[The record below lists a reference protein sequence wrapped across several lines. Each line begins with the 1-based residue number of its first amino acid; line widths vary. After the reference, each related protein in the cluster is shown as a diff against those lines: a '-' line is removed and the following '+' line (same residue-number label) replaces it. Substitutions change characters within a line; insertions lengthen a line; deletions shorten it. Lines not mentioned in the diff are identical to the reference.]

1 MTRQQ
6 ILLPMFGIML
16 LTLVVWIVM
25 YIRRTSL
32 LVRKRIDLRKL
43 DTPDKAAL
51 VIPTDASLRRNA
63 LLL

>member
-1 MTRQQ
+1 
-6 ILLPMFGIML
+6 MFGIML